1 MTQQSYKFM
10 ASDAFAYVDTYR
22 RLVMSTPGD
31 ISASKERL
39 EARMSEMNLVP
50 PRLFAELRAHE
61 HAFNF
66 VGKRQDPGMVV
77 LNDLPAESAAISK
90 ADDEVRERLEDELA
104 QAREMLRQAG
114 QHIQDI
120 EADLVVQRQETARIQ
135 RKLSQTYSTVSIG
148 GAALLLMVVAALVVL
163 LSH

>member
-1 MTQQSYKFM
+1 MTQQPYKFM

-39 EARMSEMNLVP
+39 EARMNEMNLVP

-66 VGKRQDPGMVV
+66 VGKKQDPGMVV
-77 LNDLPAESAAISK
+77 LSEQPAASVLAGSADAEERK
-90 ADDEVRERLEDELA
+90 RLEDELD
-104 QAREMLRQAG
+104 QARAMLRQSA

-120 EADLVVQRQETARIQ
+120 EADLVVQRQETARMQ
-135 RKLSQTYSTVSIG
+135 RKLAQTYSTVSIG
-148 GAALLLMVVAALVVL
+148 GAALLLMLVAALVVL